1 MQTYKQLRNYI
12 ASQDFL
18 FDWSEL
24 GNLEI
29 GNFIIQLVNN
39 NRCSRAKLQGRLHHP
54 GQGLHREFSQRGQ
67 DAVQQVHFGEPYYLQ
82 VPGAQ

>member
-1 MQTYKQLRNYI
+1 MQTYKQLRDYI

-18 FDWSEL
+18 FDWLEL

-29 GNFIIQLVNN
+29 GNFSIQLLNN
-39 NRCSRAKLQGRLHHP
+39 NRCSGAKLQERLHHP

-67 DAVQQVHFGEPYYLQ
+67 DAVQKVHFDELYYLQ
-82 VPGAQ
+82 VPCAQ